1 MEVQAGKL
9 FRVAGKGPMR
19 AMEAFPSGIWRLNTQ
34 LAGNYYAEEGRLIP
48 VTIDYLKA
56 IAKEHKR
63 VFPHDVETIRVQ
75 HRWIKDFNS
84 IEFRP
89 EGTP

>member
-1 MEVQAGKL
+1 MEAGKL

-19 AMEAFPSGIWRLNTQ
+19 AMEVSPSGVWRLNTE

-63 VFPHDVETIRVQ
+63 VFPHDAQTIRI
-75 HRWIKDFNS
+75 HRLWIKNFKS
-84 IEFRP
+84 LEFIP
-89 EGTP
+89 EETP